1 MTENALHELVI
12 RRMTVS
18 DLPQVSE
25 IDVLSFSLPWPASSF
40 KYELERNSASRCW
53 VVEGQVDAG
62 SRRIAAM
69 AVVWFIIDEVHIATI
84 AVHPDFRQMKIGQQL
99 LAHVIDSA
107 AGEGALHAFL
117 EVRERN
123 QAARKMYQKFGFVE
137 VGVRPRYYSDTGED
151 AILMNLDGIHPGMF
165 ESFE

>member
-1 MTENALHELVI
+1 M
-12 RRMTVS
+12 
-18 DLPQVSE
+18 
-25 IDVLSFSLPWPASSF
+25 
-40 KYELERNSASRCW
+40 
-53 VVEGQVDAG
+53 DAG